1 MNARAVKCLIQAGCL
16 SAWVALRA
24 VRKGS
29 EDGSGPGKEEA
40 IGGTQG
46 KAARRAVWGS
56 SQPALRS
63 QLVGEELASSSVST

>member
-24 VRKGS
+24 VRKAS

-40 IGGTQG
+40 TGGTQG
-46 KAARRAVWGS
+46 KAARRAVWGH
-56 SQPALRS
+56 LS
-63 QLVGEELASSSVST
+63 QLFSLSLLGEELASSSVST